1 MSHAAFTIR
10 ELPDG
15 GACLPGMETGCGR
28 VLGKRLKR
36 IYFQEFTEK

>member
-15 GACLPGMETGCGR
+15 GACRPGMETGCGR

-36 IYFQEFTEK
+36 IYFQEFTEQ

>member
-10 ELPDG
+10 ELSDG
-15 GACLPGMETGCGR
+15 GACLPGMETRCGR
-28 VLGKRLKR
+28 VLGKRLKS